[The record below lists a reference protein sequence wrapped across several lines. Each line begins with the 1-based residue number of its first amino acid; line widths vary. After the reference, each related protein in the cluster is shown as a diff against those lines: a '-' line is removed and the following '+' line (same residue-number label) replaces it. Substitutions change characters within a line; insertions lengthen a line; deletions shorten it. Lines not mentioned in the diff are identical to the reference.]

1 MATNVANPGSF
12 SASGRYAPTILLS
25 DISPARA
32 ARVGSKVPAANAV
45 DISARRDIA
54 RPSSATGSRDALA
67 AGLTWTETRGLAR
80 LRSAERRARAGDARV
95 VAPICVETANI
106 VSGVVS
112 RRR

>member
-1 MATNVANPGSF
+1 MATNEANPGSF

-25 DISPARA
+25 DISAARA
-32 ARVGSKVPAANAV
+32 AMFGSKVPAASAV

-54 RPSSATGSRDALA
+54 RASSATGSDELA
-67 AGLTWTETRGLAR
+67 ADLTGTETRGLAR
-80 LRSAERRARAGDARV
+80 LRSAERRARAGDARA
-95 VAPICVETANI
+95 VAPNWVETANI